1 LTGLNGREKMTLEE
15 LAKLHYSL
23 GYGRRRIDKLGSIKQ
38 MEYDAYFSRLVWVDA
53 YSQPVPF

>member
-1 LTGLNGREKMTLEE
+1 MTLEE